1 MMKSD
6 RFLIIYSAA
15 ISTITLLV
23 IISLFTWN
31 YFQPN
36 NEFDAIDY
44 LTTDEISLMD
54 WGINNLEE
62 AVRRTDSPLL
72 KKHGELIAFL
82 GNKILITSSTNWE
95 LAPDEDTA
103 IIWCKGLISE
113 MKERFN
119 IDPTTGHPK
128 YGDNSSI
135 YVYFQHEGYQSKS
148 VPENF
153 GELLDK
159 IIELGAVVH
168 INDSEK
174 QIECHSPLLSPKAI
188 LGEINYGT

>member
-1 MMKSD
+1 M
-6 RFLIIYSAA
+6 L
-15 ISTITLLV
+15 
-23 IISLFTWN
+23 
-31 YFQPN
+31 
-36 NEFDAIDY
+36 
-44 LTTDEISLMD
+44 D
-54 WGINNLEE
+54 WGIKELDSRLSR
-62 AVRRTDSPLL
+62 ADSPLL
-72 KKHGELIAFL
+72 KKHKKSADFL

-168 INDSEK
+168 
-174 QIECHSPLLSPKAI
+174 
-188 LGEINYGT
+188 T